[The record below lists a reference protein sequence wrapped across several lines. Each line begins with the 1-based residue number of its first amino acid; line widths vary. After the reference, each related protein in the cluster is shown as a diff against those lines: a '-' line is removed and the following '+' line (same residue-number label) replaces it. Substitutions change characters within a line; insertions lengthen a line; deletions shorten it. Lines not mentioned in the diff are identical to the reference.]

1 MSSQT
6 NDEFVSKLDKN
17 AQRFLA
23 HVVVHGLAVGRRT
36 AVDFIRHFSPST
48 IMKGLDARPHLRAD
62 ILEITTGVNRKV
74 ALKKSAGSAGEDVQ
88 IALDEGVTSAEQIV
102 RVFHPDDRVRHLD
115 NKKLWAYVV
124 EGDFWGIDPSSRPE
138 FERAKDH
145 IAFIL
150 DRALLDRLIT
160 HEDLIDGITVD
171 KLAECLPRAQLAQII
186 KAALELGR
194 NKKPFSEEELLRAS
208 ASRMIVDDIS
218 LRHIWETV
226 VVPRI
231 ARAHGF
237 EDDPRAGNG
246 SAIAGKPADAK
257 TETGKP
263 AEVKAEAAKSGETKG
278 EAKPADAKAEA
289 KADNGKPADAK
300 DGHGKAAAAKASG
313 AGAKISAPG
322 KSGNGG
328 QTKGNGSKANNPLSL
343 DGDPPTQEE
352 EIEVLHVDD
361 DEFDDFPP
369 EPTDVGVRTL
379 TRE

>member
-17 AQRFLA
+17 NQRFLA

-36 AVDFIRHFSPST
+36 PVDFIRHFSPST

-115 NKKLWAYVV
+115 NKKLWSYVV
-124 EGDFWGIDPSSRPE
+124 EGDFWAIDPNSRPE
-138 FERAKDH
+138 FERAKEH
-145 IAFIL
+145 VAFIL
-150 DRALLDRLIT
+150 DRALIDRLIT
-160 HEDLIDGITVD
+160 HEDLIEGVTVE

-208 ASRMIVDDIS
+208 ASRVIVDDIS

-237 EDDPRAGNG
+237 EDEPRAGNG
-246 SAIAGKPADAK
+246 AATTA
-257 TETGKP
+257 KP
-263 AEVKAEAAKSGETKG
+263 AEVKTEPARSGDAKAEAKT

-289 KADNGKPADAK
+289 KPDNGKAAEAKDK
-300 DGHGKAAAAKASG
+300 DGHGKTATAAKASG
-313 AGAKISAPG
+313 GGAKITAPG
-322 KSGNGG
+322 KTGNGG
-328 QTKGNGSKANNPLSL
+328 QSKGGSKANNQLSL

-361 DEFDDFPP
+361 DDFDDFPP

-379 TRE
+379 PRE